1 MPTGMF
7 DGVDFEEA
15 TVTLAPGEYIVIFSD
30 GVSEAMDAEEEEYGD
45 DRFIADLGK
54 MAASDVEPRLQYVF
68 ESVKAFTA
76 GAAQNDDVTAMV
88 VNYERKSTDG

>member
-1 MPTGMF
+1 
-7 DGVDFEEA
+7 
-15 TVTLAPGEYIVIFSD
+15 
-30 GVSEAMDAEEEEYGD
+30 MDAEEEEYGD